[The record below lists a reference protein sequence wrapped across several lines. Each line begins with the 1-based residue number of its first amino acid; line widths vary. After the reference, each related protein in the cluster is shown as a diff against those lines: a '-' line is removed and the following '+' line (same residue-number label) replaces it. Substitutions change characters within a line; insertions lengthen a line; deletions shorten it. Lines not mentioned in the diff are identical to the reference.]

1 MVRFF
6 TFTKGTFKGHF
17 LDSLFTKTYVDD
29 YIRRFCKLF
38 GFHSYSS
45 IFLETALK
53 GQWHKIS
60 KITFPVNIVFIKV
73 AVLEPATEP
82 AVITMFYKDVI
93 ELFYEVA
100 SSSCRR

>member
-1 MVRFF
+1 MKFF

-17 LDSLFTKTYVDD
+17 LYSLFTKTYVDD

-45 IFLETALK
+45 IFLETAMK
-53 GQWHKIS
+53 GKRQKIS
-60 KITFPVNIVFIKV
+60 KITFPVKTVFIKV
-73 AVLEPATEP
+73 AVLELATES
-82 AVITMFYKDVI
+82 AVITMFYEDAL

-100 SSSCRR
+100 SISCRR